1 MATLTP
7 DELLALPPEYLAEN
21 NNSQKLMDISVS
33 FIVIPSIIYA
43 LFLLSRTL
51 YADRN
56 GWETW
61 VLYPLSYLLTMGA
74 CVIGILL
81 VQIGGAGRHMAYF
94 LLNDPS
100 TITMYLKLQT
110 ATEFVYMAGV
120 TVPKVTILLLYLRIF
135 PQRKIRIITWIV
147 IGVVVTNFFTSGVIV
162 GFTICRPFAYKWNK
176 TIPGGRCANLMA
188 AYRLIS
194 IPNLVTD
201 LAILFLPF
209 YPLWHLQIS
218 KTWKIGIFVTFMTG
232 SLGIITAVIRFVG
245 FYTVDLL
252 SDPTYLS
259 IDTMAYSIIEPGAY
273 FICSCL
279 PGIKPLLRVLYKK
292 SGLTSASSRP
302 SKSRASASN
311 DLDIPLGNPGGSYK
325 TSVSA
330 SKRPNFS
337 KDDDRIGLI
346 RLEEE
351 VHVDNA
357 SRSNSE
363 AGPGASLRAKEVL

>member
-1 MATLTP
+1 MATLNP
-7 DELLALPPEYLAEN
+7 DDLRALPPEYLAEN
-21 NNSQKLMDISVS
+21 NNSQKLMDISVA
-33 FIVIPSIIYA
+33 FMVISTVVYA

-51 YADRN
+51 YSSRN

-100 TITMYLKLQT
+100 TISMYLKLQT

-135 PQRKIRIITWIV
+135 TQREIRIITWIV

-162 GFTICRPFAYKWNK
+162 GFTICQPFAYKWDK

-194 IPNLVTD
+194 IPNLLTD

-209 YPLWHLQIS
+209 YPLWHLQMN
-218 KTWKIGIFVTFMTG
+218 KTLKVGIFLTFMTG
-232 SLGIITAVIRFVG
+232 SLGIITAIIRFIG

-259 IDTMAYSIIEPGAY
+259 VDTMSYSVIEPGAY

-292 SGLTSASSRP
+292 SGLTGASSRP
-302 SKSRASASN
+302 SKSSATASN
-311 DLDIPLGNPGGSYK
+311 GLDIPLGNPSGSYK

-330 SKRPNFS
+330 SKRPNFN
-337 KDDDRIGLI
+337 KDDDRTGFI

-351 VHVDNA
+351 VRVDNTPT
-357 SRSNSE
+357 NVSE
-363 AGPGASLRAKEVL
+363 GKREFC

>member
-7 DELLALPPEYLAEN
+7 DELGALPPEYFAEN
-21 NNSQKLMDISVS
+21 NDSQKLMNISVT
-33 FIVIPSIIYA
+33 FIVISTVVYA

-51 YADRN
+51 YSSRN

-61 VLYPLSYLLTMGA
+61 ALYPLSYLLTVGA
-74 CVIGILL
+74 GVIGILL

-100 TITMYLKLQT
+100 TITTYLKLQT

-135 PQRKIRIITWIV
+135 TQREIRIITWIV
-147 IGVVVTNFFTSGVIV
+147 IGVVVANFFTSGLIV
-162 GFTICRPFAYKWNK
+162 GLTICQPFAYKWDK

-209 YPLWHLQIS
+209 YPLWHLQMN
-218 KTWKIGIFVTFMTG
+218 KPLKVGIFLTFMTG
-232 SLGIITAVIRFVG
+232 SLGIITAIIRFVG

-259 IDTMAYSIIEPGAY
+259 IDTMTYTVLEPGAY

-279 PGIKPLLRVLYKK
+279 PGIKPLIRALCRK
-292 SGLTSASSRP
+292 SGLTGSSSRP
-302 SKSRASASN
+302 SKGSSSATN
-311 DLDIPLGNPGGSYK
+311 GLDIPLGNPGGSYK

-337 KDDDRIGLI
+337 KDDDRIGFI

-351 VHVDNA
+351 VRVDNTPT
-357 SRSNSE
+357 SISE
-363 AGPGASLRAKEVL
+363 GNPGLR